1 MIKFKPFN
9 LLVYLLLAVGA
20 FFAILPFL
28 WMISTSLM
36 SLGETI
42 NKQLIPSQPVSQG
55 VENYQ
60 AAWTEGEFSK
70 YFFNSVLITF
80 TTLAGMLLTCV
91 LAAYAFARIQFPGR
105 NILFALLLATM
116 MIPEAVTVIPLIKI
130 IRGEIQLS
138 LGFIFLLFALLGY
151 GIMLWRSRV
160 ADYGRNILLGLFSL
174 IALLPFV
181 LKIVPQIQAS
191 GFPSSTFLIAKVVLV
206 AIASYLYWQ
215 ARGKP
220 SIVKASVWLSLVVAI
235 FAIDLAQIIPLASD
249 EGESLHLSNW
259 SMNFLPFGPSWMNT
273 LQGLTVPFMAS
284 IFNIFLLRQA
294 FAKVPNE
301 LWDAARI
308 DGTGHFRF
316 LWQIM
321 LPINMPVMLTV
332 TLFSFIGAWNA
343 FMWPLLVTTTPR
355 FRPLMVGLWNFVTE
369 AGAETQLLMAA
380 SVITIVPILIV
391 FFFTQKYFTEGIAS
405 SGLKG

>member
-1 MIKFKPFN
+1 MIKLKPFN

-36 SLGETI
+36 SLGETL
-42 NKQLIPSQPVSQG
+42 NKQLVPSQAVSQG
-55 VENYQ
+55 AENYQ
-60 AAWTEGEFSK
+60 TAWKEGEFSK

-80 TTLAGMLLTCV
+80 TTLAGMLITCV
-91 LAAYAFARIQFPGR
+91 LAAYAFARIHFPGR
-105 NILFALLLATM
+105 NIIFALLLATM

-130 IRGEIQLS
+130 IRGEI
-138 LGFIFLLFALLGY
+138 
-151 GIMLWRSRV
+151 
-160 ADYGRNILLGLFSL
+160 
-174 IALLPFV
+174 LP
-181 LKIVPQIQAS
+181 
-191 GFPSSTFLIAKVVLV
+191 
-206 AIASYLYWQ
+206 
-215 ARGKP
+215 
-220 SIVKASVWLSLVVAI
+220 
-235 FAIDLAQIIPLASD
+235 
-249 EGESLHLSNW
+249 
-259 SMNFLPFGPSWMNT
+259 LPFGPSWMNT

-321 LPINMPVMLTV
+321 LPINIPVLLTV
-332 TLFSFIGAWNA
+332 TLFSFIGVWNA